1 MAQMDTVGPA
11 RSAQRVEQARQ
22 REARKIARRS
32 FLRVSAF
39 AGLSI
44 FVGAML
50 ASFLG
55 FFNLRHPKGF
65 GGVVNVAANQIPA
78 VGADPARVSAGKFW
92 LVNLQG
98 A

>member
-39 AGLSI
+39 AGLSTD
-44 FVGAML
+44 FSPSGATMHATADVAWQGQPCSVMFDVPPL
-50 ASFLG
+50 SMVWLG
-55 FFNLRHPKGF
+55 
-65 GGVVNVAANQIPA
+65 AARP
-78 VGADPARVSAGKFW
+78 
-92 LVNLQG
+92 
-98 A
+98 